1 MLPRQNRTGGK
12 TTYTR
17 LRCRGPKVMVAL
29 KEKRFLNH
37 PLVCGGFALET
48 VNFSTGKKIRL
59 RHGSVEG
66 AL

>member
-1 MLPRQNRTGGK
+1 
-12 TTYTR
+12 
-17 LRCRGPKVMVAL
+17 MVAL